1 MLIITKKVKK
11 IFKICSLVFIFLF
24 LSVII
29 LSGVEKN
36 IMPKITE
43 ISGLKVKSF
52 ADNAIDAAVKES
64 IEEMNLNS
72 SDFLIRQQETT
83 YIAADTVLV
92 NKLCADINSRLDY
105 TLTHRGKEEIAIG
118 PRFKFSV
125 IHKDDTKVD
134 YETSFSQA
142 GINQTNYK
150 VWLTVEITLR
160 MVNPLKSTDVTTAR
174 KIMLI
179 DTIIKGNIPQTY
191 FEINSPGGIIS
202 R

>member
-64 IEEMNLNS
+64 IEEMMGNVHVNA
-72 SDFLIRQQETT
+72 IHEETT
-83 YIAADTVLV
+83 KGGTLSDIRSYEPGSVL
-92 NKLCADINSRLDY
+92 NNWMA
-105 TLTHRGKEEIAIG
+105 EEIPVVFRAY
-118 PRFKFSV
+118 
-125 IHKDDTKVD
+125 T
-134 YETSFSQA
+134 E
-142 GINQTNYK
+142 
-150 VWLTVEITLR
+150 
-160 MVNPLKSTDVTTAR
+160 
-174 KIMLI
+174 
-179 DTIIKGNIPQTY
+179 
-191 FEINSPGGIIS
+191 
-202 R
+202 